1 MTQAPPHTH
10 LMTPGFLRITGPEGA
25 PYALGQPMY
34 VYDREQLLATLDPV
48 PLRKSGTEIHVE
60 SFNPAQTVRDE
71 RRHVGRLI
79 FLEICAFISENFPQI
94 QAISFI
100 FSRQVDV
107 LGMGEQ
113 QAASR
118 SETMSRIGA
127 LDVRITPKA
136 NAQPG
141 HFVVSG
147 VWAYTEHNYEA
158 LRTVLEEERA
168 LYRSRPIGSHRRR
181 GGMLAALRRSVARRV
196 CHRLR

>member
-1 MTQAPPHTH
+1 
-10 LMTPGFLRITGPEGA
+10 MTPGHLRITGPDAA
-25 PYALGQPMY
+25 PYVLGQPMQ
-34 VYDREQLLATLDPV
+34 VYDHDQLLATLDPV
-48 PLRKSGTEIHVE
+48 PLRNNGTEIHVE
-60 SFNPAQTVRDE
+60 SFNPAQAVRDE

-107 LGMGEQ
+107 LGAGEQ

-147 VWAYTEHNYEA
+147 VWVYSEPNYRA
-158 LRTVLEEERA
+158 LHAVLEEERA
-168 LYRSRPIGSHRRR
+168 LYRESPIGSRRR
-181 GGMLAALRRSVARRV
+181 RTGVLAALKRGMTRHVRQRV
-196 CHRLR
+196 R

>member
-1 MTQAPPHTH
+1 MTTGT
-10 LMTPGFLRITGPEGA
+10 LKITGPRAA

-34 VYDREQLLATLDPV
+34 VYDHDRLLATLDPV
-48 PLRKSGTEIHVE
+48 PLRNSGTEIHVE
-60 SFNPAQTVRDE
+60 AFNPARTVREE

-79 FLEICAFISENFPQI
+79 FLEICAFISDNFPQI

-107 LGMGEQ
+107 LGIGEA
-113 QAASR
+113 QAAAR

-147 VWAYTEHNYEA
+147 VWAYSEQNYA
-158 LRTVLEEERA
+158 AMKTVLAEERA
-168 LYRSRPIGSHRRR
+168 LYREWPIGSRRR
-181 GGMLAALRRSVARRV
+181 ARGGVV
-196 CHRLR
+196 TRLRHLVSRCA